1 MITGVLAIVA
11 TVISLGIICQDHCAY
26 RKKAA
31 LQGR

>member
-1 MITGVLAIVA
+1 MLTGILAIAA

-31 LQGR
+31 VQGR